1 HIMADADYPSI
12 DPNDLNSVSR
22 DSTGARSFASPY
34 EPGSIMKP
42 ATVAGLVDK
51 GLVTAST
58 PVDVPSRF
66 TDGLPQGRYIKDSF
80 AHGDM
85 HMTVAGVIMNSSNI
99 GIAELTKLESEKDRY
114 ANLRAFGFGTDTTVN
129 FLGESSGAL
138 ASPSAVDSIT
148 TVTQQFGQGMSA
160 TSAQVASMYQTIGND
175 GKKVPLTL
183 IQSCTAADGTVSYPN
198 SGPTTQVVSPF
209 AAQQVREMMETVTT
223 QGYLH
228 NQITIPGYRIAA
240 KTGTAQVADGNGAYG
255 SDYIVSVAGLIPAD
269 KPQYAVIVTLAKPD
283 TIKTSAAAALAYTTI
298 MKQVIKAFR
307 IQPSTTP
314 APNVPVAW

>member
-1 HIMADADYPSI
+1 
-12 DPNDLNSVSR
+12 
-22 DSTGARSFASPY
+22 
-34 EPGSIMKP
+34 
-42 ATVAGLVDK
+42 
-51 GLVTAST
+51 GLVTATSQ
-58 PVDVPSRF
+58 VDVPSRF
-66 TDGLPQGRYIKDSF
+66 TDGLPKGSYIQDSF

-114 ANLRAFGFGTDTTVN
+114 ANLRAFGFGTKTTVN
-129 FLGESSGAL
+129 FLGESQGVV
-138 ASPSAVDSIT
+138 ASPDTVDSIT

-183 IQSCTAADGTVSYPN
+183 IQSCTAANGTVSHPN
-198 SGPTTQVVSPF
+198 SGPTTRVVSPF

-228 NQITIPGYRIAA
+228 NVINIPGYRIAA
-240 KTGTAQVADGNGAYG
+240 KTGTAQVVNSNGRYGN
-255 SDYIVSVAGLIPAD
+255 DFIVSVAGLIPAD

-283 TIKTSAAAALAYTTI
+283 TIKTSAAAAPAYVAL
-298 MKQVIKAFR
+298 MKQVIKTFR
-307 IQPSTTP
+307 IEPSTTP
-314 APNVPVAW
+314 APDVPVAW

>member
-1 HIMADADYPSI
+1 
-12 DPNDLNSVSR
+12 
-22 DSTGARSFASPY
+22 
-34 EPGSIMKP
+34 MKP

-51 GLVTAST
+51 GLVTAAT
-58 PVDVPSRF
+58 HVDVPSRF
-66 TDGLPQGRYIKDSF
+66 TDGLPAGSYIKDSF

-114 ANLRAFGFGTDTTVN
+114 ANLRAFGFGSDTTVN

-138 ASPSAVDSIT
+138 ASPQSVDAIT

-160 TSAQVASMYQTIGND
+160 TSAQIASMYQALGND

-183 IQSCTAADGTVSYPN
+183 VQSCTAADGTISYPN

-209 AAQQVREMMETVTT
+209 AAQQVRQMMETVTT

-228 NQITIPGYRIAA
+228 NQITIPGYRIAS
-240 KTGTAQVADGNGAYG
+240 KTGTAQVADGNGKYG
-255 SDYIVSVAGLIPAD
+255 SDYIVSVAGLVPAD

-283 TIKTSAAAALAYTTI
+283 TIKTSAAAAPGYATI
-298 MKQVIKAFR
+298 MKQVIKTFR

-314 APNVPVAW
+314 AANTPVAW